1 MGGAV
6 GGAAELEPGGAPTR
20 LGSLTTPRHG
30 QRLGGPPPPGWRKLR
45 PPHGASGAGA
55 WAHGTPGRPQLPP
68 PPFVSNLTLHTVS
81 GGKVFIILNYYCFEI
96 NGRFSS
102 HAALHDL
109 WKDRVELLGR
119 GLRDTWT
126 GHQSPTQ
133 VPGARDHRMTS
144 KTRTK
149 LLRQTFFKG
158 KNMCILKAI

>member
-1 MGGAV
+1 M
-6 GGAAELEPGGAPTR
+6 
-20 LGSLTTPRHG
+20 
-30 QRLGGPPPPGWRKLR
+30 PPPASAPSPPPATGRDSEDHHLQAGESSALPTGRLAQGPGPTAPRGV
-45 PPHGASGAGA
+45 PSS
-55 WAHGTPGRPQLPP
+55 PP